1 MNRERIIRSTRL
13 LMAALLHSLV
23 DTSDS
28 DKRLLSIA
36 VSGLLTV
43 FRPKMKQLPQ
53 EVLQQLK
60 EKQPIDKLSFL
71 LIFLAETF
79 LLHAPDQKIEGLLR
93 QLREPIFLLYE
104 EVVTLAN
111 QDRAELASIDCR
123 DDRIGENNP
132 NEAYDC

>member
-23 DTSDS
+23 DTNDG

-79 LLHAPDQKIEGLLR
+79 LLHAPDEKIEGLLR

-132 NEAYDC
+132 NEAHDC

>member
-23 DTSDS
+23 DTSDG

-71 LIFLAETF
+71 LTFLAETF
-79 LLHAPDQKIEGLLR
+79 LLHAPDEKIEGLLR

-111 QDRAELASIDCR
+111 QDRTKLASIDCG

-132 NEAYDC
+132 NEANDC